1 MPENDKSTRPTSNG
15 SQGTPEKSF
24 STNNTRSISESSYSN
39 NTQSN
44 NRTTDSKPTTNQ
56 TPTKKG
62 K

>member
-24 STNNTRSISESSYSN
+24 STNNVKSRN
-39 NTQSN
+39 QSFPN
-44 NRTTDSKPTTNQ
+44 NRTTTIANDSKPKTNP